1 MQFSGSPKPLKTL
14 YRNWGNSPWPLQDAF
29 FWQILVLARFN
40 AINAG
45 PKTRIRVLP
54 LHRKSFKN
62 ESYLY
67 KTAPRSKLNFL
78 PHRSAW
84 AGPQFSSQPCTRSKT
99 RKPFI
104 ETDAIAPSYL
114 NIKFFDGNL
123 NGAIH
128 LQFLRDRNFSGN
140 DTGLSKILHC
150 MTGPPRLA
158 RWSVWHDTGL
168 SADWFKNSRHS
179 SFWKTC
185 IQLAQAQIKN
195 AVHEFCKKYRNN
207 QLPTDPHLTRR
218 HVAAHL
224 AGDTIPH
231 LNTTAPVFFYLYL
244 RHGRTTWPTIEHV
257 SAKQSGGKCRGH
269 GSSHSYRSN
278 VRDMR
283 VEAANTF
290 QAKTST
296 IMKHHEITSKQGY
309 WLWHWLVCRNQ

>member
-128 LQFLRDRNFSGN
+128 LQFLRGRNFSGN

-150 MTGPPRLA
+150 MTDHRGWPDGVSDTTPVCPQIDLKTVGTAVFGKHVYSWPKRRSRMQFMSFA
-158 RWSVWHDTGL
+158 RNIETI
-168 SADWFKNSRHS
+168 N
-179 SFWKTC
+179 C
-185 IQLAQAQIKN
+185 Q
-195 AVHEFCKKYRNN
+195 
-207 QLPTDPHLTRR
+207 LTRIWQ
-218 HVAAHL
+218 
-224 AGDTIPH
+224 GD
-231 LNTTAPVFFYLYL
+231 
-244 RHGRTTWPTIEHV
+244 
-257 SAKQSGGKCRGH
+257 
-269 GSSHSYRSN
+269 
-278 VRDMR
+278 M
-283 VEAANTF
+283 
-290 QAKTST
+290 
-296 IMKHHEITSKQGY
+296 
-309 WLWHWLVCRNQ
+309 WLLT